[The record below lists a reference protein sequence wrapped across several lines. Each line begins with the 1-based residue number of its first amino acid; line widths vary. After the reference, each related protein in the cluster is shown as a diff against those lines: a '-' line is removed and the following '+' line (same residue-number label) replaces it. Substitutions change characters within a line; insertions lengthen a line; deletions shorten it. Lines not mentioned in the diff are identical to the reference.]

1 MPSRHEDRIYGG
13 FLFLNSI
20 FTLFNILLFANY
32 IHSCISV
39 IFSEKK
45 IHFYL
50 VGGKQRKQGKMF
62 SFL

>member
-1 MPSRHEDRIYGG
+1 MPSRYGDCIYGG
-13 FLFLNSI
+13 FLFLNYI
-20 FTLFNILLFANY
+20 FAIFNILLFVNC
-32 IHSCISV
+32 ILLCISV

-45 IHFYL
+45 TCFYL